1 MAKKIRL
8 IDDPETEDIETTDDS
23 EGLTSSEKQK
33 LIKTIEAIDWKLWE
47 IYRIAQAFAKHFD
60 IDVEE
65 LNK

>member
-8 IDDPETEDIETTDDS
+8 IDDPETEDVETTDDS
-23 EGLTSSEKQK
+23 EGLTSMEKQK
-33 LIKTIEAIDWKLWE
+33 LLKTIEAIDWKLWE

-65 LNK
+65 K

>member
-33 LIKTIEAIDWKLWE
+33 LIKTIEAIDRKLWE
-47 IYRIAQAFAKHFD
+47 IYRIAQAFSRHFD
-60 IDVEE
+60 IDMEE
-65 LNK
+65 EK

>member
-60 IDVEE
+60 IDVE
-65 LNK
+65 NK

>member
-8 IDDPETEDIETTDDS
+8 IDDPETEDNATTDDS

-47 IYRIAQAFAKHFD
+47 IYRIAQAFSKHFD
-60 IDVEE
+60 IDMEE
-65 LNK
+65 EK

>member
-8 IDDPETEDIETTDDS
+8 IDDPETEDVETTDDS
-23 EGLTSSEKQK
+23 EELTSMEKQK
-33 LIKTIEAIDWKLWE
+33 LLKTIEAIDWKLWE

-65 LNK
+65 K